1 MKRCREKCENCREKK
16 YNRPISIRPSFY
28 LSFSPSF
35 YASPLLSATAVTGP
49 DSAHLSARPFALL
62 SARAPLHR
70 ITAGSDRGAGRLMG
84 ALRDYYTHRP
94 PLLLHV
100 REAVFVSSME
110 KCLSTVWRKRKN
122 VELGLGSI
130 KGRTS
135 MEEEQG
141 GRQQKM
147 GAAGFLFVKSNSRFG
162 SASSWGQFFRA
173 FRHRILF

>member
-16 YNRPISIRPSFY
+16 YNRPISIRPSLY

-35 YASPLLSATAVTGP
+35 YASSLPPLCDGCNCARLSTFLVFP
-49 DSAHLSARPFALL
+49 

-70 ITAGSDRGAGRLMG
+70 ITAGSDRGAERLMG

-173 FRHRILF
+173 FRHRMLF